1 MKPALPLQILFMIF
15 RVIYRLLPRRSKR
28 AMYLTSMYFY
38 LVKEGLFRNMTLRQ
52 FSKHAQIDM
61 ATTSMKLP
69 LASKEYIWGETGI
82 SQELQ
87 ESFSHCPI
95 NALGQC
101 PTEGDMRALS
111 EKIVDAAPTWLG
123 YDRNTMITDTMRV
136 LQR

>member
-15 RVIYRLLPRRSKR
+15 RVIYRLLPMRSKR

-82 SQELQ
+82 SQEL
-87 ESFSHCPI
+87 
-95 NALGQC
+95 
-101 PTEGDMRALS
+101 
-111 EKIVDAAPTWLG
+111 
-123 YDRNTMITDTMRV
+123 
-136 LQR
+136 